1 MSYSS
6 SIEIKKEDINSLS
19 DNFYKNIISN
29 NDIETDIISLSKNG
43 DLPKEL
49 RPTAWK
55 IFLGIF
61 PNNSNIIDWVEI
73 VSKLR
78 TKYNKKKKKY
88 FSVKKY
94 KGDPLS
100 GGINNINKKN
110 ERNFNTLYE
119 ENELRRII
127 NLDIIRTYQNI
138 NLFSQEN
145 IKKILLNILFIWSR
159 ENDDI
164 SYRQGMNDLL
174 AILILCFYPYY
185 FPLEDN
191 ENKITKD
198 EIINYINI
206 KDKKELY
213 KNSLKIYKYFHD
225 QSEIECDLFYAFDSL
240 MKKGMKNLFNPKLIQ
255 KNDPE
260 YKLYEIFS
268 DMYKDD
274 IEEEKSNFISRRCF
288 LLINEKLKKIDEE
301 LFLYL
306 KKIDINCGAFLQK
319 WLRCILCREF
329 DLNQVFILWDVI
341 LVQDFLNEKNQKY
354 SLDFM
359 DSICL
364 AMIIRLRK
372 YILQRDQNDCFSL
385 LFKYPKIDNIK
396 NIIIL
401 AYNIHQ
407 ILIQK
412 KNGKNINN
420 KIILNIA
427 NSLNEKDDEL
437 INDNKEID
445 KIKVYSY
452 SDNNNTKNNN
462 NFLFGN
468 YENSRI
474 KKEENNIKNNFFENK
489 NNNNINDYRE
499 KSFFD
504 GAMTSLGKIGNKLKD
519 QLIIAKDTVMNLEL
533 NLNYNNDNN
542 NNENKI
548 NNNANKES
556 KMSDLFDL
564 PNPNKEKDNLKN
576 ELNNNNN
583 NKLMDIIKRLE
594 RLDNKYNKYFDI
606 EDKNEL
612 KNIIL
617 ELSK

>member
-29 NDIETDIISLSKNG
+29 KDIETDIISLSKNG

-78 TKYNKKKKKY
+78 IKYNKKKKKY

-225 QSEIECDLFYAFDSL
+225 ESEIECDLFYSFDSL

-445 KIKVYSY
+445 KIKAYSY

-468 YENSRI
+468 YKNNQNI
-474 KKEENNIKNNFFENK
+474 KQENNIKNKFLENK

>member
-19 DNFYKNIISN
+19 DIFYKNIISN
-29 NDIETDIISLSKNG
+29 KDTPSEIISLSKNG

-55 IFLGIF
+55 IFFGIF
-61 PNNSNIIDWVEI
+61 PNNSNIIEWVEI
-73 VSKLR
+73 ISKLR
-78 TKYNKKKKKY
+78 IKYNKKKKKY

-100 GGINNINKKN
+100 GGMNNINKKK

-138 NLFSQEN
+138 NLFCQEN
-145 IKKILLNILFIWSR
+145 IKKLLLNILFIWSR

-164 SYRQGMNDLL
+164 SYRQGMNDLI

-185 FPLEDN
+185 FPLEDD

-225 QSEIECDLFYAFDSL
+225 ESEIECDLFYAFDSL

-445 KIKVYSY
+445 KIKAYSY

-468 YENSRI
+468 YENNQNI
-474 KKEENNIKNNFFENK
+474 KQENNIKNNFLENK
-489 NNNNINDYRE
+489 NNKNINDYRE

-542 NNENKI
+542 NENKF
-548 NNNANKES
+548 NNNVNKES

-576 ELNNNNN
+576 ELNKNNN

>member
-19 DNFYKNIISN
+19 DIFYKNIISN
-29 NDIETDIISLSKNG
+29 KDTPSEIISLSKNG

-55 IFLGIF
+55 IFFGIF
-61 PNNSNIIDWVEI
+61 PNNSNIIEWVEI
-73 VSKLR
+73 ISKLR
-78 TKYNKKKKKY
+78 IKYNKKKKKY

-94 KGDPLS
+94 KGDHLS
-100 GGINNINKKN
+100 GGMNNINKKK

-145 IKKILLNILFIWSR
+145 IKKLLLNILFIWSR

-185 FPLEDN
+185 FPLEDD

-225 QSEIECDLFYAFDSL
+225 ESEIECDLFYAFDSL

-445 KIKVYSY
+445 KIKAYSY

-468 YENSRI
+468 YENNQNI
-474 KKEENNIKNNFFENK
+474 KQENNIKNNFLENK

-542 NNENKI
+542 NENKF
-548 NNNANKES
+548 NNNVNKES

-576 ELNNNNN
+576 ELNKNNN

>member
-19 DNFYKNIISN
+19 DNFYKNIVSN
-29 NDIETDIISLSKNG
+29 KDIETDIISLSKNG

-78 TKYNKKKKKY
+78 IKYNKKKKKY

-225 QSEIECDLFYAFDSL
+225 ESEIECDLFYAFDSL

-445 KIKVYSY
+445 KIKAYSY

-468 YENSRI
+468 YENNQNI
-474 KKEENNIKNNFFENK
+474 KQENNIKNNFLENK

-542 NNENKI
+542 NENKF
-548 NNNANKES
+548 NNNVNKES

-576 ELNNNNN
+576 ELNNSNN

-606 EDKNEL
+606 EDKDEL

>member
-1 MSYSS
+1 
-6 SIEIKKEDINSLS
+6 
-19 DNFYKNIISN
+19 
-29 NDIETDIISLSKNG
+29 
-43 DLPKEL
+43 
-49 RPTAWK
+49 
-55 IFLGIF
+55 
-61 PNNSNIIDWVEI
+61 
-73 VSKLR
+73 
-78 TKYNKKKKKY
+78 
-88 FSVKKY
+88 
-94 KGDPLS
+94 
-100 GGINNINKKN
+100 
-110 ERNFNTLYE
+110 
-119 ENELRRII
+119 
-127 NLDIIRTYQNI
+127 
-138 NLFSQEN
+138 
-145 IKKILLNILFIWSR
+145 
-159 ENDDI
+159 
-164 SYRQGMNDLL
+164 MNDLL

-185 FPLEDN
+185 FPLEDD

-198 EIINYINI
+198 EIINYINT

-213 KNSLKIYKYFHD
+213 KNSFKIYKYFHD
-225 QSEIECDLFYAFDSL
+225 ESEIECDLFYAFDSL

-412 KNGKNINN
+412 NNGKNINN

-452 SDNNNTKNNN
+452 SDNNNNTKNNNNN

-474 KKEENNIKNNFFENK
+474 KKEENNIKNNF
-489 NNNNINDYRE
+489 
-499 KSFFD
+499 
-504 GAMTSLGKIGNKLKD
+504 
-519 QLIIAKDTVMNLEL
+519 LEIFR
-533 NLNYNNDNN
+533 
-542 NNENKI
+542 K
-548 NNNANKES
+548 
-556 KMSDLFDL
+556 
-564 PNPNKEKDNLKN
+564 
-576 ELNNNNN
+576 
-583 NKLMDIIKRLE
+583 
-594 RLDNKYNKYFDI
+594 
-606 EDKNEL
+606 
-612 KNIIL
+612 
-617 ELSK
+617 

>member
-19 DNFYKNIISN
+19 DNFYKNIVSN
-29 NDIETDIISLSKNG
+29 KDIETDIISLSKNG

-73 VSKLR
+73 ISKLR
-78 TKYNKKKKKY
+78 IKYNKKKKKY

-225 QSEIECDLFYAFDSL
+225 ESEIECDLFYAFDSL

-412 KNGKNINN
+412 NNGKNINN

-474 KKEENNIKNNFFENK
+474 KKEENNIKNNFLENK

-542 NNENKI
+542 NENKF
-548 NNNANKES
+548 NNNVNKES

>member
-19 DNFYKNIISN
+19 DNFYKNIVSN
-29 NDIETDIISLSKNG
+29 KDIQTDIISLSKNG

-78 TKYNKKKKKY
+78 IKYNKKKKKY

-138 NLFSQEN
+138 NLFCQEN
-145 IKKILLNILFIWSR
+145 IKKLLLNILFIWSR

-225 QSEIECDLFYAFDSL
+225 ESEIECDLFYAFDSL

-329 DLNQVFILWDVI
+329 VLNQVFILWDVI
-341 LVQDFLNEKNQKY
+341 LVQDLLNEKNQKY

-474 KKEENNIKNNFFENK
+474 KKVENNIKNNFLENK

-542 NNENKI
+542 NENKF
-548 NNNANKES
+548 NNNVNKES

-576 ELNNNNN
+576 ELNDNNI

>member
-29 NDIETDIISLSKNG
+29 KDIPADIISLSKNG

-73 VSKLR
+73 INKLR
-78 TKYNKKKKKY
+78 IKYNKKKKKY

-100 GGINNINKKN
+100 GGMNNINKKN
-110 ERNFNTLYE
+110 ERNYNTLYE

-198 EIINYINI
+198 EIINFLNI

-225 QSEIECDLFYAFDSL
+225 ESEIECDLFYAFDSL

-255 KNDPE
+255 KIDPE

-329 DLNQVFILWDVI
+329 DLNQVLILWDVI
-341 LVQDFLNEKNQKY
+341 LVQDFLSEKNQKY

-359 DSICL
+359 DSVCL

-427 NSLNEKDDEL
+427 KSLNEKDDEL
-437 INDNKEID
+437 INNNKEID

-452 SDNNNTKNNN
+452 SNDNNTKNNN
-462 NFLFGN
+462 NSLFGN
-468 YENSRI
+468 YENNKI
-474 KKEENNIKNNFFENK
+474 KKEENNIKNNFLENK
-489 NNNNINDYRE
+489 NNNNINDYQE

-504 GAMTSLGKIGNKLKD
+504 GAMSSLGKIGNKLKD
-519 QLIIAKDTVMNLEL
+519 QLKIAKDTVMNLEL

-542 NNENKI
+542 ENNI
-548 NNNANKES
+548 NNNLNKES

-564 PNPNKEKDNLKN
+564 PNPNKEKENIKS
-576 ELNNNNN
+576 ESSNNNS
-583 NKLMDIIKRLE
+583 NKLIDIIKRLE
-594 RLDNKYNKYFDI
+594 RLDNKYNKYFEA

>member
-19 DNFYKNIISN
+19 DNFYKNIVSN
-29 NDIETDIISLSKNG
+29 KDIETDIISLSKNG

-61 PNNSNIIDWVEI
+61 PNNSNIIDWFEI

-78 TKYNKKKKKY
+78 IKYNKKKKKY

-138 NLFSQEN
+138 NLFCQEN
-145 IKKILLNILFIWSR
+145 IKKLLLNILFIWSR

-185 FPLEDN
+185 FPLEDD

-225 QSEIECDLFYAFDSL
+225 ESEIECDLFYAFDSL

-445 KIKVYSY
+445 KIKAYSY

-468 YENSRI
+468 YENNQNI
-474 KKEENNIKNNFFENK
+474 KQENNIKNKFLENK

-542 NNENKI
+542 NENKF
-548 NNNANKES
+548 NNNVNKES

-564 PNPNKEKDNLKN
+564 PNPNKEKENMKN
-576 ELNNNNN
+576 GLNNNNN
-583 NKLMDIIKRLE
+583 NKLIDIIKRLE

>member
-19 DNFYKNIISN
+19 DNFYKNIVSN
-29 NDIETDIISLSKNG
+29 KDIETDIISLSKNG

-73 VSKLR
+73 VNKLR
-78 TKYNKKKKKY
+78 IKYNKKKKKY

-185 FPLEDN
+185 FPLEDD

-198 EIINYINI
+198 EIINYINT

-225 QSEIECDLFYAFDSL
+225 ESEIECDLFYAFDSL

-474 KKEENNIKNNFFENK
+474 KKDENNIKNNFLENK

-542 NNENKI
+542 NENKF

>member
-19 DNFYKNIISN
+19 DNFYKNIVSN
-29 NDIETDIISLSKNG
+29 KDIQTDIISLSKNG

-78 TKYNKKKKKY
+78 IKYNKKKKKY

-174 AILILCFYPYY
+174 AILILSFYPYY

-225 QSEIECDLFYAFDSL
+225 ESEIECDLFYAFDSL

-306 KKIDINCGAFLQK
+306 KKSDINCGAFLQK

-445 KIKVYSY
+445 KIKAYSY

-474 KKEENNIKNNFFENK
+474 KKEENNIKNNFSEKKNK
-489 NNNNINDYRE
+489 ININDYRE

-542 NNENKI
+542 NENKF
-548 NNNANKES
+548 NNNVNKES

>member
-19 DNFYKNIISN
+19 DIFYKNIISN
-29 NDIETDIISLSKNG
+29 KDTPSEIISLSKNG

-55 IFLGIF
+55 IFLGFF

-73 VSKLR
+73 ISKLR
-78 TKYNKKKKKY
+78 IKYNKKKKKY

-100 GGINNINKKN
+100 GGMNNINKKK

-138 NLFSQEN
+138 NLFCQEN
-145 IKKILLNILFIWSR
+145 IKKLLLNILFIWSR

-185 FPLEDN
+185 FPLEDD

-225 QSEIECDLFYAFDSL
+225 ESEIECDLFYAFDSL

-385 LFKYPKIDNIK
+385 LFKYPIIDNIK

-445 KIKVYSY
+445 KIKAYSY

-468 YENSRI
+468 YENNQNI
-474 KKEENNIKNNFFENK
+474 KQENNIKNKFLENK
-489 NNNNINDYRE
+489 NNNNNINDYRE

-542 NNENKI
+542 NENKF
-548 NNNANKES
+548 NNNVNKES

>member
-19 DNFYKNIISN
+19 DNFYKNIVSN
-29 NDIETDIISLSKNG
+29 KDIETNIISLSKNG

-78 TKYNKKKKKY
+78 IKYNKKKKKY

-225 QSEIECDLFYAFDSL
+225 ESEIECDLFYAFDSL

-445 KIKVYSY
+445 KIKAYSY

-468 YENSRI
+468 YENNQNI
-474 KKEENNIKNNFFENK
+474 KQENNIKNNFLENK
-489 NNNNINDYRE
+489 NNKNINDYRE

-542 NNENKI
+542 NENKF
-548 NNNANKES
+548 NNNVNKES

-576 ELNNNNN
+576 ELNNSNN

-606 EDKNEL
+606 EDKDEL